1 MFKKR
6 KSYSRTIVL
15 DSVINEK
22 KAYINILE
30 GCLFLSER
38 LINKHYFQSLR
49 KSLIIFGLNCS
60 LISSILNNQNLNS
73 FRLKYL

>member
-6 KSYSRTIVL
+6 KSYSRTIL

-22 KAYINILE
+22 KAHINILE

-38 LINKHYFQSLR
+38 LINKHYQSLR
-49 KSLIIFGLNCS
+49 ESLIINIWIKLFF
-60 LISSILNNQNLNS
+60 NQFNPQ
-73 FRLKYL
+73 

>member
-15 DSVINEK
+15 DSVTNEK
-22 KAYINILE
+22 KAHINILE
-30 GCLFLSER
+30 EYLFLSER

-49 KSLIIFGLNCS
+49 ESLIINIWIKLFF
-60 LISSILNNQNLNS
+60 NQFNPQ
-73 FRLKYL
+73 

>member
-15 DSVINEK
+15 DSVTNEK
-22 KAYINILE
+22 KAHINILE

-49 KSLIIFGLNCS
+49 ESLIINIWIKLFF
-60 LISSILNNQNLNS
+60 NQFNPQ
-73 FRLKYL
+73 

>member
-22 KAYINILE
+22 KAHINILE